1 MISDTDWE
9 ILERRLTEIE
19 RSIGI
24 LQAYV
29 DTSLKEKYYGNSG
42 AIGVAFTEVKP
53 RPCVFDGMSK
63 EDRMKSMCISCPCP
77 KCSPYALSSGS
88 LVDAGLSQQWQYAHK
103 GEDNVETK

>member
-1 MISDTDWE
+1 MISDTDWALLDKR
-9 ILERRLTEIE
+9 LEEIE
-19 RSIGI
+19 RSLGI

-63 EDRMKSMCISCPCP
+63 EDRMKPMCLSCPCP
-77 KCSPYALSSGS
+77 KCSPYALSSDS
-88 LVDAGLSQQWQYAHK
+88 LVDAGLKQQWQHTHK
-103 GEDNVETK
+103 GEDNV

>member
-1 MISDTDWE
+1 MICDTDWE

-42 AIGVAFTEVKP
+42 AIGV
-53 RPCVFDGMSK
+53 S
-63 EDRMKSMCISCPCP
+63 
-77 KCSPYALSSGS
+77 YALSEGS
-88 LVDAGLSQQWQYAHK
+88 LVDAGLNQQ
-103 GEDNVETK
+103 